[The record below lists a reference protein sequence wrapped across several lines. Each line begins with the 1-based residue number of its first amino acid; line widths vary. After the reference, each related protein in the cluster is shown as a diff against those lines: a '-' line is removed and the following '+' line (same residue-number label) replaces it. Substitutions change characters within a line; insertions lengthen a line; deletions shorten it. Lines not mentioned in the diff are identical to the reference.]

1 MRGLDPRIHFL
12 VVVRRP
18 VWIAG
23 SSPRLS
29 GTILAVGSD
38 AILTSVLSV
47 KYQSK
52 IVMAGL
58 DPAIHLAPLGAV
70 AAMACPRAGLR
81 PDPWDARVKPGHD
94 GFCCT
99 VTPLGMLRLQVLP
112 QANDVPDNRRS
123 SPANDVKGQSRKH
136 TTSYSSMRP

>member
-1 MRGLDPRIHFL
+1 MTGLVP
-12 VVVRRP
+12 
-18 VWIAG
+18 W
-23 SSPRLS
+23 LS
-29 GTILAVGSD
+29 GTVLAVGSD
-38 AILTSVLSV
+38 AIVTSVLSI

-58 DPAIHLAPLGAV
+58 DPAIHVAPPGAV

-99 VTPLGMLRLQVLP
+99 VTPLDTLRLQVLP
-112 QANDVPDNRRS
+112 QANNVPDSRGLVPVIHVEASRNAATWM
-123 SPANDVKGQSRKH
+123 PATEGGHDDVRGCGD
-136 TTSYSSMRP
+136 PGN